1 MLFEAMVALGA
12 MVAVV
17 WWTFRG
23 RAGRGDEEADT
34 EETPTGRQ

>member
-1 MLFEAMVALGA
+1 
-12 MVAVV
+12 V